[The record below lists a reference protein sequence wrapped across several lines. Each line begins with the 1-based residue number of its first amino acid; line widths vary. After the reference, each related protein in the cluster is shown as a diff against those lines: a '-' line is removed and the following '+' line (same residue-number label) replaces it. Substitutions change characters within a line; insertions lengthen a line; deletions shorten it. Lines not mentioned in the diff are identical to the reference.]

1 MKIERRLTLTFGI
14 GLALSV
20 CLGSSS
26 GSAAVASADQATTL
40 AESVAHQFNQT
51 QISALIAA
59 AAGHTA
65 PGADDAAPLLAQ
77 LRQAL
82 DVNDAVAVALL
93 RIFDHQD
100 FETERLIKDLAQSA
114 ALYHGVTDDLASMN
128 LDDPDGQSM
137 IAQAAA
143 AMSGGRFGDAEA
155 QIRQFEDLEA
165 SADKSPAGNTAPDTS
180 EHRFA
185 AAQAR
190 TLLGKIALMRL
201 QYGKATEDFQ
211 LARQRLAMA
220 PLAQPT
226 ATDLRPANSPPAA
239 EAPEAPNETAVDT
252 AVTKPQ
258 DGATVTP
265 IPTVAAPTVAVPIV
279 AAIVPPVATTST
291 TPGDGQKFAA
301 PPPVT
306 EAAAKPAVVSLPMDM
321 LELLLR
327 RGDAVFALGD
337 IAAARLL
344 YGRAAAA
351 GDGRGATGVGKT
363 YDPRIL
369 SQIGARGIRADAA
382 AAAAWYQ
389 KAVALGDT
397 SAAARLKLLG
407 QTNGQ

>member
-1 MKIERRLTLTFGI
+1 MNIERYLTLIFGI

-20 CLGSSS
+20 CLRPPST
-26 GSAAVASADQATTL
+26 SAAVASTDRATTL
-40 AESVAHQFNQT
+40 AESLAHQFNQT

-59 AAGHTA
+59 ATSHTA

-77 LRQAL
+77 LQHAL

-114 ALYHGVTDDLASMN
+114 ALYHAIADDLASMN
-128 LDDPDGQSM
+128 LDDPGGQSI
-137 IAQAAA
+137 IAQAEA
-143 AMSGGRFGDAEA
+143 AMSGGRFGDAEV
-155 QIRQFEDLEA
+155 QIRQYEDLEG
-165 SADKSPAGNTAPDTS
+165 SADGSQFGNAAPDAS

-226 ATDLRPANSPPAA
+226 ATDLRPVNSAPAA
-239 EAPEAPNETAVDT
+239 DVPEVPDEKAADT
-252 AVTKPQ
+252 APAKPQ
-258 DGATVTP
+258 DGATVTSM
-265 IPTVAAPTVAVPIV
+265 PIV
-279 AAIVPPVATTST
+279 AAMVPPASTTST
-291 TPGDGQKFAA
+291 TPRDGQKFAA
-301 PPPVT
+301 PPVAQAT
-306 EAAAKPAVVSLPMDM
+306 AKPAGVSLPTDV

-327 RGDAVFALGD
+327 RGDAAFALGD

-351 GDGRGATGVGKT
+351 GDGRAAAGMGRT
-363 YDPRIL
+363 YDPRVL
-369 SQIGARGIRADAA
+369 SQIGARGIHADAA
-382 AAAAWYQ
+382 TATTWYQ
-389 KAVALGDT
+389 KAVLLGDE
-397 SAAARLKLLG
+397 SAAARIKLLG